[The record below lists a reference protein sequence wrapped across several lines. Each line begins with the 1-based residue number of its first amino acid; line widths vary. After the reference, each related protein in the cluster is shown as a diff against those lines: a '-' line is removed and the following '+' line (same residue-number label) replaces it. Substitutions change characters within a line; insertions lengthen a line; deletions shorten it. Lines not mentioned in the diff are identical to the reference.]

1 MRRMADGMNGYNRDG
16 KESVPFNLLDGN
28 GINLLLAEDTLARI
42 CFLSSL
48 IRSVEG
54 GRVLY
59 IDLDT
64 VLTAYVMHGIMMNK
78 DASMKMEMDIFI
90 PDKGRFEDLLA
101 NVCSILDDDVRL
113 VVLDSIHGF
122 YHLYEGVKIAS
133 LNQLLISY
141 ISLLTM
147 HTERYAIPFLL
158 TSIRKRRVVEEQS
171 TDKKKAYS
179 IRYLWSKSS
188 VILSAKYLRKNST
201 LLVDVIK
208 HRINGYSM
216 QRWLINVSQLIY

>member
-1 MRRMADGMNGYNRDG
+1 MSMVVGDDNGYA
-16 KESVPFNLLDGN
+16 SVLFNLLDGN
-28 GINLLLAEDTLARI
+28 GINLLLAEDALARI

-48 IRSVEG
+48 VRSVERGGG
-54 GRVLY
+54 GRMVY

-179 IRYLWSKSS
+179 TRYLWSKSS
-188 VILSAKYLRKNST
+188 VILSAKYLRKDST

-208 HRINGYSM
+208 HKIDGYSM
-216 QRWLINVSQLIY
+216 QRWLMSVSQLIY